1 MTAHAQRR
9 QVPVRG
15 NHARPALVQSEGRP
29 RQTKDRTMANGSLQ
43 RFLGGSPLSVLVKLI
58 FLSILVG
65 AIMAFLGIT
74 PLGLVDG
81 IVDFIRRVIGRGF
94 EAVREVGQWLLYGA

>member
-1 MTAHAQRR
+1 
-9 QVPVRG
+9 
-15 NHARPALVQSEGRP
+15 
-29 RQTKDRTMANGSLQ
+29 MANGSLQ

-94 EAVREVGQWLLYGA
+94 EAVREVGQWLLYGAVIVVPVWLIVRLFGRR